1 MIFLY
6 HLSII
11 MLGLPYTRKEALP
24 YEKQVERAS
33 ERKRTYPVPAWSYGG
48 ASRQAIYAIESEK
61 YEPSI
66 WLACD
71 IACVFGCPIEEV
83 FLFEESERR
92 ARTEKSRRC
101 YYGNPETAV

>member
-1 MIFLY
+1 MKNRLKE
-6 HLSII
+6 LREEKGLTQSQ
-11 MLGLPYTRKEALP
+11 LGAM
-24 YEKQVERAS
+24 V
-33 ERKRTYPVPAWSYGG
+33 G